1 VVQQFDKW
9 NYANM
14 EELAK
19 LKLGTVSDDEI
30 FRKTTLEHFTD
41 YYQPL
46 IPCVNRLRGK
56 IFPGGGR
63 WRVPNLKLILDMKE
77 ILSAARDD
85 LKELER

>member
-1 VVQQFDKW
+1 MCMP
-9 NYANM
+9 YT

-46 IPCVNRLRGK
+46 IPCVNKLRRE
-56 IFPGGGR
+56 IFPRGGR
-63 WRVPNLKLILDMKE
+63 WRVPNSKLYDEMKE
-77 ILSAARDD
+77 ILWTARD
-85 LKELER
+85 ELNEVEG